1 MPPYIWLTFADIKR
15 TIRFSP
21 ETDRDLLRLDRV
33 MHQGNV
39 TATISEL
46 IRTECRR
53 RFGENYDVDATPN
66 MAATPEVAPVVKQQD
81 TATSKAAK
89 GKKKVATPAVAD
101 YSIDVPEDLVPTPV
115 IEEGV
120 TFVVDPSHTHPQPA
134 SEFLMPD
141 SAFEAV
147 EEAVVYDDP
156 FGDEQEVVVVAEPP
170 KPRFK
175 VFDPQ
180 NPMGSRPDFNT
191 DNARYIVWQKEKKEY
206 ADSLRVSLTG
216 ARVA

>member
-1 MPPYIWLTFADIKR
+1 MAYLYSMKR
-15 TIRFSP
+15 TIRFSK

-53 RFGENYDVDATPN
+53 RFGENYDVDATPD

-89 GKKKVATPAVAD
+89 GKKKAATPAVAE
-101 YSIDVPEDLVPTPV
+101 YSIDAPKDLVPTPV
-115 IEEGV
+115 VEEGF
-120 TFVVDPSHTHPQPA
+120 TLVVDPSEIHPQPV

-141 SAFEAV
+141 SAFEALEEPKEV
-147 EEAVVYDDP
+147 VPDPSAPVPAWKAKLEADRVRLAEEAKL
-156 FGDEQEVVVVAEPP
+156 P
-170 KPRFK
+170 KPK
-175 VFDPQ
+175 VF
-180 NPMGSRPDFNT
+180 
-191 DNARYIVWQKEKKEY
+191 
-206 ADSLRVSLTG
+206 TG
-216 ARVA
+216 ITHQA